1 MCDKCDNVLLITNSN
16 DCAYPV
22 VIINIE
28 AIKCRALVD
37 TGSGANYV
45 SSTIINLINRKINK
59 KQIKSVPK
67 KIVTLISS
75 SMKNIPVYSVE
86 IKDINNEFSFKTK
99 INKLEEIILLEMP
112 KPNYRELQNTYPHLR
127 DITLND
133 YNSKSQLPI
142 HVVLGVNEY
151 TKIKTPERA
160 RIGLPGE
167 PIAELTKLGWYIISP
182 GKVNDIANILF
193 SQTSIHD
200 YEKLCGLDCL
210 GVSDKINRMIM
221 SKKNLGNNLGVV
233 LGGTTKQA

>member
-1 MCDKCDNVLLITNSN
+1 MNCNSKHHTSKCDKCDNVLLTTNN
-16 DCAYPV
+16 NACAYPL

-28 AIKCRALVD
+28 GIKCRALVD

-59 KQIKSVPK
+59 TIKSVPK
-67 KIVTLISS
+67 QIVTLISS

-86 IKDINNEFSFKTK
+86 IKDINNEFSFKTEIK
-99 INKLEEIILLEMP
+99 KLEKSVLLEMP
-112 KPNYRELQNTYPHLR
+112 SPNYRQLQNTYPHLR

-160 RIGLPGE
+160 RIGLPRE
-167 PIAELTKLGWYIISP
+167 PIAELTK
-182 GKVNDIANILF
+182 K
-193 SQTSIHD
+193 
-200 YEKLCGLDCL
+200 
-210 GVSDKINRMIM
+210 
-221 SKKNLGNNLGVV
+221 
-233 LGGTTKQA
+233 